1 HDKPRRFEASVGPM
15 PGGKVLWRLREL
27 GVGEHGAEE
36 ARKLFL
42 DDAPIGFFAARADGA
57 IVYMNRALRAV
68 LGVGDDP
75 SELRVRDIVK
85 EEAGRA
91 LKRERRGFG
100 VSRTRLTLKARDGME
115 QSAAAIAFWPNDETD
130 DTVRTLVFFSDVEAP
145 EEATTLRATADV
157 DGVF

>member
-1 HDKPRRFEASVGPM
+1 PMLSAPMFRLSKAAGQGQARREELPATQALAHDKPRRFEASVGPM

-27 GVGEHGAEE
+27 GGGGHRAEGARE
-36 ARKLFL
+36 LVL

-115 QSAAAIAFWPNDETD
+115 QSAAAIAFW
-130 DTVRTLVFFSDVEAP
+130 
-145 EEATTLRATADV
+145 
-157 DGVF
+157 